1 MTEYKLNAM
10 KREGSGKNRV
20 DKLRAAGQIPAVIY
34 QKGEENELVQ
44 VKDLEFAHVYNKAG
58 SSSLVDLVIDSDTKK
73 VLIKEV
79 QRHPYR
85 NEVLHVDFQGVR
97 MDEAVRLMV
106 PVVLLHRDE
115 IRVQPSILLQMI
127 DEIEVECLPGDIP
140 AQAEVDVENM
150 QIGDVITIADLD
162 VSKNEKVNVLVDEN
176 EPVASLNEP
185 QEEAVEEETEEEST
199 EAADVPVVGEE
210 EKEAEEEE

>member
-58 SSSLVDLVIDSDTKK
+58 SSSLVDLVVDSETKK

-162 VSKNEKVNVLVDEN
+162 VSKNEKVNVLIDEN

-185 QEEAVEEETEEEST
+185 QEESAQEEEEEST

-210 EKEAEEEE
+210 EKEAEEE

>member
-58 SSSLVDLVIDSDTKK
+58 SSSLVDLVVDSDTKK

-185 QEEAVEEETEEEST
+185 QEEVVEEETEEEST

-210 EKEAEEEE
+210 ETEAEEE

>member
-58 SSSLVDLVIDSDTKK
+58 SSSLVDLVVDSETKK

-185 QEEAVEEETEEEST
+185 QEEVVEEETEGEST

-210 EKEAEEEE
+210 EKEAEEE

>member
-1 MTEYKLNAM
+1 MTEYKLNAT

-34 QKGEENELVQ
+34 QKGEENALIQ

-58 SSSLVDLVIDSDTKK
+58 SSSLVDVTVDGEIKT

-85 NEVLHVDFQGVR
+85 NEVLHIDFQGVR
-97 MDEAVRLMV
+97 MDEVVRLMV

-127 DEIEVECLPGDIP
+127 DEIEIECLPGDIP

-150 QIGDVITIADLD
+150 QIGDVLTVADLD
-162 VSKNEKVNVLVDEN
+162 VAKNDKVQVLIDEN
-176 EPVASLNEP
+176 EPVASLSEP
-185 QEEAVEEETEEEST
+185 QEESVEEEEEIT

-210 EKEAEEEE
+210 DKEAEEE

>member
-1 MTEYKLNAM
+1 MTEYKLNAT

-20 DKLRAAGQIPAVIY
+20 DKLRAAGEIPAVIY
-34 QKGEENELVQ
+34 QKGEENEMVQ
-44 VKDLEFAHVYNKAG
+44 VKDLEFAHVYSKAG
-58 SSSLVDLVIDSDTKK
+58 TSSLVDLAIDGTTKK

-127 DEIEVECLPGDIP
+127 DEIEIECLPGDIP

-150 QIGDVITIADLD
+150 QIGDVITVADLD
-162 VSKNEKVNVLVDEN
+162 VAKNDKVNVLIDEN

-185 QEEAVEEETEEEST
+185 QEETAAEEEEEST
-199 EAADVPVVGEE
+199 DAADVPVVGEE
-210 EKEAEEEE
+210 EKEAEEE

>member
-1 MTEYKLNAM
+1 MTEYKLNAT

-20 DKLRAAGQIPAVIY
+20 DKLRAAGEIPAVIY

-44 VKDLEFAHVYNKAG
+44 VKDLEFAHVYSKAG
-58 SSSLVDLVIDSDTKK
+58 TSSLVDLAIDGTTKK

-127 DEIEVECLPGDIP
+127 DEIEIECLPGDIP

-150 QIGDVITIADLD
+150 QIGDVITVADLD
-162 VSKNEKVNVLVDEN
+162 VAKNDKVNVLIDEN

-185 QEEAVEEETEEEST
+185 QEETAAEEEEEST
-199 EAADVPVVGEE
+199 DAADVPVVGEE
-210 EKEAEEEE
+210 EKEAEEE

>member
-58 SSSLVDLVIDSDTKK
+58 SSSLVDLVVDSETKK

-210 EKEAEEEE
+210 EKEAEEE

>member
-1 MTEYKLNAM
+1 MTEYKLNAT

-58 SSSLVDLVIDSDTKK
+58 SSSLVDLVVDSDTKK

-162 VSKNEKVNVLVDEN
+162 VSKNEKVNVLIDEN

-185 QEEAVEEETEEEST
+185 QEESAQEEEEEST

-210 EKEAEEEE
+210 EKEAEEE

>member
-58 SSSLVDLVIDSDTKK
+58 SSSLVDLVVDSETKK

-185 QEEAVEEETEEEST
+185 QEEVVEEETEEEST

-210 EKEAEEEE
+210 EKEAEEE

>member
-1 MTEYKLNAM
+1 MTEYKLNAT

-20 DKLRAAGQIPAVIY
+20 DKLRAAGEIPAVIY
-34 QKGEENELVQ
+34 QKGEENEMVQ
-44 VKDLEFAHVYNKAG
+44 VKDLEFAHIYSKAG
-58 SSSLVDLVIDSDTKK
+58 TSSLVDLAIDGATKK

-127 DEIEVECLPGDIP
+127 DEIEIECLPGDIP

-150 QIGDVITIADLD
+150 QIGDVITVADLD
-162 VSKNEKVNVLVDEN
+162 VAKNDKVNVLIDEN
-176 EPVASLNEP
+176 EPVASLSEP
-185 QEEAVEEETEEEST
+185 QEETAAEEEEEST
-199 EAADVPVVGEE
+199 DAADVPVVGEE
-210 EKEAEEEE
+210 EKEAEEE

>member
-58 SSSLVDLVIDSDTKK
+58 SSSLVDLVVDSDTKK

-210 EKEAEEEE
+210 EKEAEEE

>member
-58 SSSLVDLVIDSDTKK
+58 SSSLVDLVVDSDTKK

-185 QEEAVEEETEEEST
+185 QEESAQEEEEEST

-210 EKEAEEEE
+210 EKEAEEE

>member
-1 MTEYKLNAM
+1 MTEYKLNAK

-58 SSSLVDLVIDSDTKK
+58 SSSLVDLVVDSDTKK

-185 QEEAVEEETEEEST
+185 QEEVVEEETEEEST

-210 EKEAEEEE
+210 ETEAEEE

>member
-20 DKLRAAGQIPAVIY
+20 DKLRAEGQIPAVIY
-34 QKGEENELVQ
+34 QKGEDNELVQ

-58 SSSLVDLVIDSDTKK
+58 SSSLVDLVVDSETKK

-140 AQAEVDVENM
+140 VQAEVDVENM

-185 QEEAVEEETEEEST
+185 QEEVVEEETEEEST

-210 EKEAEEEE
+210 EKEAEEE

>member
-20 DKLRAAGQIPAVIY
+20 DKLRAEGQIPAVIY

-58 SSSLVDLVIDSDTKK
+58 SSSLVDLVVDSDTKK

-162 VSKNEKVNVLVDEN
+162 VSKNEKVNVLIDEN

-185 QEEAVEEETEEEST
+185 QEEVVEEETEEEST

-210 EKEAEEEE
+210 ETEAEEE

>member
-1 MTEYKLNAM
+1 MTEYKLNAT

-34 QKGEENELVQ
+34 QKGEENALIQ

-58 SSSLVDLVIDSDTKK
+58 SSSLVDVTVDGEVKT

-85 NEVLHVDFQGVR
+85 NEVLHIDFQGVR
-97 MDEAVRLMV
+97 MDEVVRLMV

-127 DEIEVECLPGDIP
+127 DEIEIECLPGDIP

-150 QIGDVITIADLD
+150 QIGDVLTVADLD
-162 VSKNEKVNVLVDEN
+162 VAKNDKVQVLIDEN
-176 EPVASLNEP
+176 EPVASLSEP
-185 QEEAVEEETEEEST
+185 QEESIEEEEETT

-210 EKEAEEEE
+210 DKEAEEE

>member
-1 MTEYKLNAM
+1 MTEYKLNAT

-20 DKLRAAGQIPAVIY
+20 DKLRAAGEIPAVIY

-44 VKDLEFAHVYNKAG
+44 VKDLEFAHVYSKAG
-58 SSSLVDLVIDSDTKK
+58 TSSLVDLALDGTTKK

-127 DEIEVECLPGDIP
+127 DEIEIECLPGDIP

-150 QIGDVITIADLD
+150 QIGDVITVADLD
-162 VSKNEKVNVLVDEN
+162 VAKNDKVNVLIDEN

-185 QEEAVEEETEEEST
+185 QEETAAEEEEEST
-199 EAADVPVVGEE
+199 DAADVPVVGEE
-210 EKEAEEEE
+210 EKEAEEE